1 MKTIVVIEDEQAL
14 LKNVVRIL
22 KAEGYNSV
30 GAENGKAGVE
40 LVRSELPDLV
50 VCDIMMPEMDG
61 YQVLEALQDTPQT
74 ALIPFIF
81 LTAKTERSDM
91 RQGIELGA
99 DDYLTKP
106 FETDELIGAIEA
118 RFRKSERVKARMVEL
133 NDELGRLR
141 QVLEAK
147 DDLFESLSEELRRP
161 MSNINVALKML
172 SDRDTPETRERYVK
186 ILQEEFARELG
197 LLDRVSE
204 MKKLLT
210 PENVSLLRQFN
221 MLVQ

>member
-1 MKTIVVIEDEQAL
+1 MKTIVVIEDEKVL
-14 LKNVVRIL
+14 LKNIVRIL
-22 KAEGYNSV
+22 SAEGYNSM
-30 GAENGKAGVE
+30 GAENGQAGID
-40 LVRSELPDLV
+40 LVRSQLPDLV
-50 VCDIMMPEMDG
+50 ICDIMMPELDG
-61 YQVLEALQDTPQT
+61 YQVLEELQNTPQT
-74 ALIPFIF
+74 ALIPFVF
-81 LTAKTERSDM
+81 LTAKTERSDV

-106 FETDELIGAIEA
+106 FEADELIGAIEA
-118 RFRKSERVKARMVEL
+118 RFRKSERVKARLGEL

-161 MSNINVALKML
+161 MSNINIALKML

-186 ILQEEFARELG
+186 ILQEEFTRELG

>member
-133 NDELGRLR
+133 NDELEIGRAH
-141 QVLEAK
+141 V
-147 DDLFESLSEELRRP
+147 
-161 MSNINVALKML
+161 
-172 SDRDTPETRERYVK
+172 
-186 ILQEEFARELG
+186 
-197 LLDRVSE
+197 
-204 MKKLLT
+204 
-210 PENVSLLRQFN
+210 
-221 MLVQ
+221 

>member
-14 LKNVVRIL
+14 LKNIVRIL
-22 KAEGYNSV
+22 NAEGYEGL
-30 GAENGKAGVE
+30 GAENGKVGVD
-40 LVRSELPDLV
+40 LIRKRIPDLI

-61 YQVLEALQDTPQT
+61 YEVLAELQKEPRT

-81 LTAKTERSDM
+81 LTAKSERSDL

-106 FETDELIGAIEA
+106 FDTDELIGAIEA
-118 RFRKSERVKARMVEL
+118 RFKKQEIMVQRMVTL
-133 NDELGRLR
+133 NDELDRLR

-147 DDLFESLSEELRRP
+147 DELFENLSQELRRP
-161 MSNINVALKML
+161 MSNINLALKML
-172 SDRDTPETRERYVK
+172 QSEDTQETRERYIT
-186 ILQEEFARELG
+186 ILQEEFVRELN
-197 LLDRVSE
+197 LLNQVSE

-221 MLVQ
+221 MLKY